1 LFLPFT
7 VLPSSAQDATSGN
20 LAIVLFGSDNA
31 TLGYARYEGTDNAG
45 VPFTAYDD
53 DGDGVAIAE
62 GLATGQAT
70 AYQTG
75 GAEGY
80 TFDRAASI
88 SAYIP
93 VGDTAR
99 QIVYNEKVAVQ
110 DLTEPEPVVQ
120 DPLTP
125 ASA

>member
-1 LFLPFT
+1 MNLRSNRMHVFGVLFLFFNLFLPFT

-45 VPFTAYDD
+45 VPFAAYDD

-70 AYQTG
+70 AYQT
-75 GAEGY
+75 
-80 TFDRAASI
+80 
-88 SAYIP
+88 
-93 VGDTAR
+93 
-99 QIVYNEKVAVQ
+99 
-110 DLTEPEPVVQ
+110 
-120 DPLTP
+120 
-125 ASA
+125 